1 MNKLVHAVRETS
13 KYPPEV
19 SLVEQTDIAVASQLA
34 QHRHHPAVRAVTAL
48 CRLAGKPPLLAVS
61 VVVIASWG
69 LLAGDHRLA
78 RRGGYLLASLALASA
93 FKALIKRALSRTR
106 PNVLLDEG
114 LYRVEQH
121 GPDAGPWHSFPS
133 GHTAGG
139 VALARAVARCWPGA
153 WPWAYTGAVAVAAV
167 QVPRG
172 AHYPSDV
179 LAGVVIGVAA
189 EAVVNRLFP
198 PVEAAPDP

>member
-34 QHRHHPAVRAVTAL
+34 QHRHHPAVRAVTTL

-106 PNVLLDEG
+106 PNVLLDRG
-114 LYRVEQH
+114 VYRVELL
-121 GPDAGPWHSFPS
+121 GPDTRPWHAFPS
-133 GHTAGG
+133 GHTAAAM
-139 VALARAVARCWPGA
+139 ALARAVVRCWPGA
-153 WPWAYTGAVAVAAV
+153 GLPAYGGAAAIGLA

-172 AHYPSDV
+172 AHYPTDV
-179 LAGVVIGVAA
+179 LVGALVGLAA
-189 EAVVNRLFP
+189 EAIMNRVLS
-198 PVEAAPDP
+198 PD

>member
-106 PNVLLDEG
+106 PNVLLDRG
-114 LYRVEQH
+114 VYRVEPL
-121 GPDAGPWHSFPS
+121 GPDTRPWHAFPPA
-133 GHTAGG
+133 T
-139 VALARAVARCWPGA
+139 RQPPWPWPGPSSA
-153 WPWAYTGAVAVAAV
+153 AGRERGCRPTAARQPSVWPRCHAARITR
-167 QVPRG
+167 PMCWSAR
-172 AHYPSDV
+172 
-179 LAGVVIGVAA
+179 
-189 EAVVNRLFP
+189 
-198 PVEAAPDP
+198 

>member
-61 VVVIASWG
+61 VVGFASGG

-106 PNVLLDEG
+106 PNVLLDRG
-114 LYRVEQH
+114 VYRVELL
-121 GPDAGPWHSFPS
+121 GPDTRPWHAFPS
-133 GHTAGG
+133 GHTAAAM
-139 VALARAVARCWPGA
+139 ALARAVVRCWPGA
-153 WPWAYTGAVAVAAV
+153 GLPAYGGAAAIGLA

-172 AHYPSDV
+172 AHYPTDV
-179 LAGVVIGVAA
+179 LVGALVGLAA
-189 EAVVNRLFP
+189 EAIMNRVLS
-198 PVEAAPDP
+198 PD